1 MHLQCPSF
9 ASNTPTPS
17 TPTLK
22 GGRGQAVGVGG
33 VTEDEEKIHDIDYS
47 WRHGCLDVQTY
58 YIYIY
63 AYPEKGK
70 MILQI
75 PVKQMSYEA
84 HMLQQL
90 YKYGETLNDAPLL
103 NMWYKNYLQC

>member
-1 MHLQCPSF
+1 MFGC
-9 ASNTPTPS
+9 T
-17 TPTLK
+17 
-22 GGRGQAVGVGG
+22 
-33 VTEDEEKIHDIDYS
+33 DIL
-47 WRHGCLDVQTY
+47 H
-58 YIYIY
+58 IYIY